1 MAEAEAGAGTDAAPS
16 SDAGAAPVRAVAAS
30 VVCLTAGI
38 LPGFLTGALGSSIKE
53 EFGLGDRGLGL
64 AVALT
69 YLLSGLATIH
79 AGELSDRVGFRRSLV
94 ASMVIA
100 AAGFLWVAL
109 LAHTLTMLVVG
120 LVVAGAGLTLVGPA
134 AKVLVADHVRPE
146 RHGIAFGVHM
156 SGIPLA
162 PLLAGLAVPVVGWTV
177 PGTDWTTGW
186 RWMFVGAAALATA
199 GLLMIPAERTRTP
212 QAPLAK
218 GPAAGRF
225 AHVRM
230 RPLFVFG
237 AAAVLASSAVTS
249 TASFF
254 VVSSTDAGV
263 SESVAG
269 LVLSAA
275 TAGVILARITLGLL
289 ADRIHD
295 SAVATVAALL
305 ASSAGG
311 YALMAGGAA
320 WMYVLGGQAALI
332 LGWSWPALMVVALV
346 RMNPHAPGLATA
358 FVVSGLNLGAVFGP
372 AVFGLVS
379 DAMSPSAALAVCALW
394 ALAAA
399 SLNLL
404 GRLMQSRR
412 PV

>member
-1 MAEAEAGAGTDAAPS
+1 MAGAEADTGTEGGPS
-16 SDAGAAPVRAVAAS
+16 AEQGTAPVRAVAAS
-30 VVCLTAGI
+30 VVCLTASI
-38 LPGFLTGALGSSIKE
+38 LPGFLTGALGSSIKD

-79 AGELSDRVGFRRSLV
+79 AGELADRVGFRRSLV
-94 ASMVIA
+94 ASMGTAV
-100 AAGFLWVAL
+100 AGFLWVAL
-109 LAHTLTMLVVG
+109 LARSPATLIMG
-120 LVVAGAGLTLVGPA
+120 LIVAGAGLTLVGPA

-156 SGIPLA
+156 TGIPLA
-162 PLLAGLAVPVVGWTV
+162 PLLAGLAVPVLGWTVPVVGWTV
-177 PGTDWTTGW
+177 GW
-186 RWMFVGAAALATA
+186 RWMFVGGAALAAA
-199 GLLMIPAERTRTP
+199 GLLMVPVERARAVE
-212 QAPLAK
+212 APLARV
-218 GPAAGRF
+218 PVAGRF

-230 RPLFVFG
+230 PPLFVFG
-237 AAAVLASSAVTS
+237 VAAVVASSAVTG

-305 ASSAGG
+305 AASAGG
-311 YALMAGGAA
+311 YALMAGGTA
-320 WMYVLGGQAALI
+320 WMYVLGGQVALL

-346 RMNPHAPGLATA
+346 RMNPHAPGLATS
-358 FVVSGLNLGAVFGP
+358 FVVSGLNLGAVVGP

-379 DAMSPSAALAVCALW
+379 DAVSPSASLVVCALW

-399 SLNLL
+399 ALNLM
-404 GRLMQSRR
+404 GRLMQTR
-412 PV
+412 

>member
-1 MAEAEAGAGTDAAPS
+1 M
-16 SDAGAAPVRAVAAS
+16 RAVAAS
-30 VVCLTAGI
+30 VVCLTASI

-69 YLLSGLATIH
+69 FLLSGLATIH
-79 AGELSDRVGFRRSLV
+79 AGELADRVGFRRSLV

-100 AAGFLWVAL
+100 VAGSLWVAL
-109 LAHTLTMLVVG
+109 LARSPATLVVG

-156 SGIPLA
+156 TGIPLA
-162 PLLAGLAVPVVGWTV
+162 PLLAGLAVPVLGWTV
-177 PGTDWTTGW
+177 PGTDWTVGW
-186 RWMFVGAAALATA
+186 RAMFVGGAALAAA
-199 GLLMIPAERTRTP
+199 GLVMIPAERARAVAT
-212 QAPLAK
+212 PLATA
-218 GPAAGRF
+218 PAAGRF

-230 RPLFVFG
+230 PPLFVFG
-237 AAAVLASSAVTS
+237 AAATLASSAVTG
-249 TASFF
+249 TASFY

-263 SESVAG
+263 SENTAG

-275 TAGVILARITLGLL
+275 TAGVILARITLGLV
-289 ADRIHD
+289 ADRNHD
-295 SAVATVAALL
+295 SAVATVAILL

-311 YALMAGGAA
+311 YVLMAGGKA
-320 WMYVLGGQAALI
+320 WMYVLGGQAALL
-332 LGWSWPALMVVALV
+332 LGWSWPGLMVVALV

-358 FVVSGLNLGAVFGP
+358 FVVSGLNLGAVTGP

-379 DAMSPSAALAVCALW
+379 DAWSSSAALVVCSLW
-394 ALAAA
+394 ILAAA
-399 SLNLL
+399 GLNVL
-404 GRLMQSRR
+404 GRLIQSRSVPADGADGPSR
-412 PV
+412 

>member
-1 MAEAEAGAGTDAAPS
+1 MAEAGPSHGPGATPI
-16 SDAGAAPVRAVAAS
+16 RAVAAS
-30 VVCLTAGI
+30 VVCLTVSI
-38 LPGFLTGALGSSIKE
+38 LPGFLTGALGSTIKAE
-53 EFGLGDRGLGL
+53 LGFGDRGLGL
-64 AVALT
+64 ALALT
-69 YLLSGLATIH
+69 FALSGVATIH
-79 AGELSDRVGFRRSLV
+79 AGELADRVGFRRSLV
-94 ASMVIA
+94 VSMWITL
-100 AAGFLWVAL
+100 AGSLWVAL
-109 LAHTLTMLVVG
+109 LARSLLTLILG

-134 AKVLVADHVRPE
+134 AKVLVADHVPPE

-156 SGIPLA
+156 TGIPLA
-162 PLLAGLAVPVVGWTV
+162 PLLAGLSVPLVGWTV
-177 PGTDWTTGW
+177 PFTGWTAGW
-186 RWMFVGAAALATA
+186 RWMFFGGAALTVV
-199 GLLMIPAERTRTP
+199 GLFMLPAERGHATN
-212 QAPLAK
+212 APTAK
-218 GPAAGRF
+218 APAGRF

-230 RPLFVFG
+230 PPLFVFG
-237 AAAVLASSAVTS
+237 AAATLASSAVTG

-263 SESVAG
+263 SENVAG

-275 TAGVILARITLGLL
+275 TAGVILARITLGVV

-295 SAVATVAALL
+295 SAVATVAILL

-311 YALMAGGAA
+311 YVLMAGGTA

-358 FVVSGLNLGAVFGP
+358 FVVSGLNLGAVVGP

-379 DAMSPSAALAVCALW
+379 DGVSSSAALVVSGLW

-399 SLNLL
+399 GMNVL
-404 GRLMQSRR
+404 GRLMQTRAST
-412 PV
+412 

>member
-1 MAEAEAGAGTDAAPS
+1 M
-16 SDAGAAPVRAVAAS
+16 RAVAAS
-30 VVCLTAGI
+30 VVCLTASI
-38 LPGFLTGALGSSIKE
+38 LPGFLTGALGRSIKE

-69 YLLSGLATIH
+69 FLISGLATIH
-79 AGELSDRVGFRRSLV
+79 AGEMADRVGFRRSLV
-94 ASMVIA
+94 VSMGIA
-100 AAGFLWVAL
+100 VAGGLWVAL
-109 LAHTLTMLVVG
+109 LAHSPASLIAG

-146 RHGIAFGVHM
+146 RHGVAFGVHM

-162 PLLAGLAVPVVGWTV
+162 PLLAGLSVPVLGWTLPAAGWTV
-177 PGTDWTTGW
+177 GW
-186 RWMFVGAAALATA
+186 RWMFVAGAALAA
-199 GLLMIPAERTRTP
+199 VGLLMVPAERASAME
-212 QAPLAK
+212 APLARA
-218 GPAAGRF
+218 PTAGRF

-230 RPLFVFG
+230 PPLFVFG
-237 AAAVLASSAVTS
+237 AAATLASSAVTG

-254 VVSSTDAGV
+254 VVASADAGV
-263 SESVAG
+263 SENVAG

-275 TAGVILARITLGLL
+275 TAGVIMARITLGVA

-295 SAVATVAALL
+295 SAVAIVAALL

-311 YALMAGGAA
+311 YALMAGGTA
-320 WMYVLGGQAALI
+320 WMYVLGGQAALV

-358 FVVSGLNLGAVFGP
+358 FVVSGLNLGAVVGP
-372 AVFGLVS
+372 AVFGVVS
-379 DAMSPSAALAVCALW
+379 DAVSPSTALVVSAFW

-399 SLNLL
+399 GLNLL
-404 GRLMQSRR
+404 GRLIQSRSAG
-412 PV
+412 P